1 MPNLCRINL
10 ACYNPW
16 NIKESQNIWF
26 VAIFIL
32 HGLLMKKT
40 SPFNDKII
48 LEWPSFINSPVFTML
63 QTSPL
68 YDFHYLFYKSE
79 FQAMGRYSSAV
90 LLLIFLSLHLI
101 ALSIMWTVWDY
112 NTWYEKLVG
121 GHYNN
126 SYVEMKIWHTH
137 KSIFQFFHISN
148 FGPTIIYY
156 Y

>member
-1 MPNLCRINL
+1 M
-10 ACYNPW
+10 
-16 NIKESQNIWF
+16 
-26 VAIFIL
+26 AIFIL

-40 SPFNDKII
+40 SPFNDKIT
-48 LEWPSFINSPVFTML
+48 LERPSFINSPVFTML

-68 YDFHYLFYKSE
+68 YDFHYLFSKSE
-79 FQAMGRYSSAV
+79 FQAMGRCNSAV

-112 NTWYEKLVG
+112 STWYEKLVG
-121 GHYNN
+121 GHYSN
-126 SYVEMKIWHTH
+126 SYVEMKIWHTC
-137 KSIFQFFHISN
+137 KTIFQFFPISN